1 MEKELSRER
10 HFPYGSRLTFVLL
23 LSRTLDKPN
32 AVAATESIKFEV
44 AFVSRVTK
52 DIPTDFDI
60 S

>member
-10 HFPYGSRLTFVLL
+10 HFPYGSTLSFVLL
-23 LSRTLDKPN
+23 FSQTLDEPN
-32 AVAATESIKFEV
+32 AVAATESIKFKV